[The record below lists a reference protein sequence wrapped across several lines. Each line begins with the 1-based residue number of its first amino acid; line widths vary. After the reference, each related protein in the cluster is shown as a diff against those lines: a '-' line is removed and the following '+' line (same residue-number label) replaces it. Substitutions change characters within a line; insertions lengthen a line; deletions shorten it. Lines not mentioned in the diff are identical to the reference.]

1 MYRYR
6 HLDSHDS
13 QMNPNIMDVCAAARA
28 CLLCTDRRVVT
39 CEVRLRILMHML
51 QAETTSTGAL

>member
-13 QMNPNIMDVCAAARA
+13 LMNPNIMMYVQQQELVFC
-28 CLLCTDRRVVT
+28 V
-39 CEVRLRILMHML
+39 EIG
-51 QAETTSTGAL
+51 E